1 MVKRFHSL
9 AFVPSNKVIETFE
22 ELVASLDPET
32 DELLGDFL
40 VYFETT
46 WIGIN
51 QRGRRRRPLYDID
64 LWNVHDRVQDDLP
77 RTNNSIEGWHRAFD
91 QRVGITHP
99 TIRRLVNKIRKEQAN
114 NEITLVQLSAGVS
127 VRLPKKRYQAL
138 NMRLKEI
145 VGNLDLNAESFLNFL
160 RAIAHNL

>member
-1 MVKRFHSL
+1 M
-9 AFVPSNKVIETFE
+9 
-22 ELVASLDPET
+22 
-32 DELLGDFL
+32 
-40 VYFETT
+40 
-46 WIGIN
+46 
-51 QRGRRRRPLYDID
+51 
-64 LWNVHDRVQDDLP
+64 
-77 RTNNSIEGWHRAFD
+77 EGWHGAFD

-145 VGNLDLNAESFLNFL
+145 VGDLDPNAESFLNFL